1 MTLFL
6 LALEPDLVL
15 LFPLSCMIPLEPLEA
30 ETRGRNF
37 VRFEGRALWISIIM
51 LLLGVQC

>member
-6 LALEPDLVL
+6 LALDPDLVL